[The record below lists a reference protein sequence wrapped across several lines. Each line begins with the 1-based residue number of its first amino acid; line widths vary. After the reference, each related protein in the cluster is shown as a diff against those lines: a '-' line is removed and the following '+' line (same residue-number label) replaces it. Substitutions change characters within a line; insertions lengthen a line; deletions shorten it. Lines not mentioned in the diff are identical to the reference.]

1 MKKPLLKPITIFVIV
16 LIGITA
22 CTTIKIIP
30 IISPTLSMSS
40 EEKQQ
45 IIDKASQATIDY
57 FKKEKN
63 IDVIITKTKFSGET
77 GGGTIF
83 INGKFSNEQTTGFSV
98 AVDWKNNYEV
108 HELK

>member
-1 MKKPLLKPITIFVIV
+1 MKKNLLKPITIFIIV
-16 LIGITA
+16 LVGIIA
-22 CTTIKIIP
+22 FTTIKVIP
-30 IISPTLSMSS
+30 IISPTSSMSS

-45 IIDKASQATIDY
+45 IIDNASKATIDY

-83 INGKFSNEQTTGFSV
+83 VNGKFSNDQTIGFSV